1 MMSANYLRKI
11 LPHLLGAGI
20 ICTAF
25 AIVTN
30 AQVQTRTEVENGPP
44 TRTVKVRRGEVVY
57 VSGNEVVIK
66 GEDGAYRDFPNVPDS
81 ARVTVDGQQL
91 SVHDLRPG
99 MTIERTTITTTTP
112 RVVTTIKS
120 VTGTV
125 FTVNPP
131 ASVVLTLDD
140 GTNQLF
146 RIPDGTKFTVDG
158 QPTDAFSLQPG
169 MKVSAT
175 SLTETP
181 ETVVTKKVRTTG
193 EMPPPPVV
201 AILIIEL
208 PVAPPEETAA
218 PAVPAAPAETV
229 PAAPAE
235 TAAAEP
241 APAQLPKTG
250 SSLPLVGLLGGL
262 FCSLAFGLKARR
274 AFSPCPVDSRNRPL

>member
-1 MMSANYLRKI
+1 MMSASYSRKI
-11 LPHLLGAGI
+11 LHNLWGAGM
-20 ICTAF
+20 ICIAF
-25 AIVTN
+25 ALVAN
-30 AQVQTRTEVENGPP
+30 AQVQTEKEVENGPT
-44 TRTVKVRRGEVVY
+44 TREVNVQRGQVVY
-57 VSGNEVVIK
+57 VSGNEVVIE
-66 GEDGAYRDFPNVPDS
+66 GEDGIFRDFPNVPDS

-125 FTVNPP
+125 FAVNAPT
-131 ASVVLTLDD
+131 SVILTLDD
-140 GTNQLF
+140 GKNQLF
-146 RIPDGTKFTVDG
+146 RIPDGTKFTIDG

-175 SLTETP
+175 SITETP
-181 ETVVTKKVRTTG
+181 ETVVSNKVRTTG
-193 EMPPPPVV
+193 EMPPPPDV
-201 AILIIEL
+201 AILIIEV
-208 PVAPPEETAA
+208 PVAPTEETAA
-218 PAVPAAPAETV
+218 PAA

-250 SSLPLVGLLGGL
+250 SSLPLVGLLGL
-262 FCSLAFGLKARR
+262 VFCSFAFGLKARR
-274 AFSPCPVDSRNRPL
+274 AFSPCPVVSRNRPL